1 MTKFGLAALVGSA
14 LSAAVI
20 GLAAPAVAAPSGD
33 QHTVTVDS
41 LGYRVGTDSGT
52 VDAIQRD

>member
-1 MTKFGLAALVGSA
+1 MTKFGLAALIGST
-14 LSAAVI
+14 LSAAMI

-41 LGYRVGTDSGT
+41 LGYTVGGDSGT
-52 VDAIQRD
+52 IDAVQRD